1 MSVGLEDV
9 ADLKRDLAGV
19 ALRPGRAG
27 GRGSG
32 SSESVLR
39 CCSRQSCWACGSTSS
54 ATWSKGRRRRWQAPL
69 LNGASFDLAASSA
82 SRPVL
87 VYFWA
92 SWCPVCRLEQGSV
105 SALLRDHP
113 VVTVAMQSG
122 SAAEVSGYLREH
134 GLDWPVIND
143 PDGALAARWGVRA
156 TPTFFVVDRER
167 AVRFREVGYTS
178 GPGLRL
184 RLWLAR

>member
-1 MSVGLEDV
+1 VLLLVVVVSGVRFYQQRSMAEGPAPELR
-9 ADLKRDLAGV
+9 AALLAGPV
-19 ALRPGRAG
+19 
-27 GRGSG
+27 
-32 SSESVLR
+32 
-39 CCSRQSCWACGSTSS
+39 
-54 ATWSKGRRRRWQAPL
+54 
-69 LNGASFDLAASSA
+69 FDLAAGRE
-82 SRPVL
+82 RPVL

-105 SALLRDHP
+105 SALVRDHH

-122 SAAEVSGYLREH
+122 GPAEVAGYLRTH

-156 TPTFFVVDRER
+156 TPAFFIVDR
-167 AVRFREVGYTS
+167 AGTIRFREVGYTS

-184 RLWLAR
+184 RLWLAD

>member
-1 MSVGLEDV
+1 
-9 ADLKRDLAGV
+9 
-19 ALRPGRAG
+19 
-27 GRGSG
+27 
-32 SSESVLR
+32 
-39 CCSRQSCWACGSTSS
+39 
-54 ATWSKGRRRRWQAPL
+54 
-69 LNGASFDLAASSA
+69 
-82 SRPVL
+82 VL

-167 AVRFREVGYTS
+167 AIRFREVGYTS

>member
-1 MSVGLEDV
+1 VSPE
-9 ADLKRDLAGV
+9 AG
-19 ALRPGRAG
+19 P
-27 GRGSG
+27 
-32 SSESVLR
+32 
-39 CCSRQSCWACGSTSS
+39 
-54 ATWSKGRRRRWQAPL
+54 RRRARIWVERIGFALLLAAVVLGVRLYQQRNLVEGPAPVLQAPL

-82 SRPVL
+82 ARPVL

-167 AVRFREVGYTS
+167 AIRFREVGYTS